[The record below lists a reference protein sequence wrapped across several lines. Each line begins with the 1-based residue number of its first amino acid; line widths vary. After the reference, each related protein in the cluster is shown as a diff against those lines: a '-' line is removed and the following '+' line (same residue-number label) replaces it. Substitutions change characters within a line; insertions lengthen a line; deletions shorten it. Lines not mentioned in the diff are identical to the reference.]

1 MTESGAPT
9 KLARPKT
16 AAKKKREKAGRNSP
30 QTPLPPRLPC
40 GAGLGVGSVS
50 AILQLAEYQNRKIFF
65 SF

>member
-1 MTESGAPT
+1 M
-9 KLARPKT
+9 LARPKT

-50 AILQLAEYQNRKIFF
+50 AVLASRHQSKTIFN